1 MASKE
6 AVVVFILIQNLFLL
20 TQSEWID
27 MSHPYHANMS
37 ETGALNFQHTL
48 AYAGALGT
56 ASHVISFNLKLSE
69 HSGTHIDAP
78 IHFSEGKPTVDEILP
93 ENLIGQAIVI
103 NITEQA
109 LQNPDYE
116 VSVDDIKSWENEY
129 GAIRNGTIVFI
140 LTGHGKYW
148 GDLKKYMGIRNASI
162 FRDYHFPGETTI

>member
-1 MASKE
+1 MASKGV
-6 AVVVFILIQNLFLL
+6 VVVFMLMQNLFLL
-20 TQSEWID
+20 THSEWID

-37 ETGALNFQHTL
+37 ETGALNFQHYSPYVI
-48 AYAGALGT
+48 AY
-56 ASHVISFNLKLSE
+56 NLKLSE

-78 IHFSEGKPTVDEILP
+78 IHFSEGKATVDEILP

-148 GDLKKYMGIRNASI
+148 AGGI
-162 FRDYHFPGETTI
+162 